1 MVDDSD
7 TAVGELILPDP
18 FEIVSI
24 HSIAAP
30 SGTSGSGWYRYEIS
44 QGINSIVGYRAGSSA
59 GVREAVEQIVQDLN
73 RRRRN
78 KRGRVHVVL
87 QSKAKAGLK

>member
-7 TAVGELILPDP
+7 TAVGESDLPDP

-24 HSIAAP
+24 DSIAAP
-30 SGTSGSGWYRYEIS
+30 SGASGSDWYRYEIC
-44 QGINSIVGYRAGSSA
+44 QGINSIVGYRAGSSTS
-59 GVREAVEQIVQDLN
+59 VRKAVEQIVQDLN
-73 RRRRN
+73 RRRHS

-87 QSKAKAGLK
+87 QSKAKAGMQ